1 MNLPVML
8 WRLHTRL
15 VKGLVNLGESPQNL
29 ATAVQV
35 SNDTAVQHCEV
46 MEVVRGR
53 NSRVAWW

>member
-1 MNLPVML
+1 MNLLVVL

-15 VKGLVNLGESPQNL
+15 VKELVNLGESPQNL
-29 ATAVQV
+29 ETAVQV